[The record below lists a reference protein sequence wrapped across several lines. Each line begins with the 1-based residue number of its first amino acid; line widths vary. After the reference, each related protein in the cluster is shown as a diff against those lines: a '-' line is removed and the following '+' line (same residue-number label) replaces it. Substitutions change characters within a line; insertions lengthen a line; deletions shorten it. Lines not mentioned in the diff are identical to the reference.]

1 MVRMVK
7 QVKNQN
13 APILLF
19 DIDWTLLNGINNTHR
34 ESFRQAFKRC
44 FNLDSAD
51 VFDIN
56 PHGLTDTEIISGV
69 ANKNGITASL
79 IEEKMSEAQ
88 DLMSKYYTESAGIEK
103 PELLPGVKCLLENLK
118 KNTFN
123 TGIVSGNLSTIGKS
137 KLSASN
143 IISFFDIFC
152 FPDTTGN
159 KTASVHTLRE
169 EGIQNDIVIIG
180 DTPNEILSAQATGS
194 RSIAVA
200 TGAYNFD
207 NLSSFNPDLV
217 VTSLVDES
225 VLEFLMSNF

>member
-1 MVRMVK
+1 MVK
-7 QVKNQN
+7 QIKNHN

-34 ESFRQAFKRC
+34 ESFKQAFKHC

-69 ANKNGITASL
+69 AEKNGIKATV
-79 IEEKMSEAQ
+79 IKEKMSEAQ
-88 DLMSKYYTESAGIEK
+88 DLMSKYYIESAGIERT
-103 PELLPGVKCLLENLK
+103 ELLPGVRYLLENLK

-123 TGIVSGNLSTIGKS
+123 IGIVSGNLSVIGKS
-137 KLSASN
+137 KLSAAN
-143 IISFFDIFC
+143 IISFFDVFC

-159 KTASVHTLRE
+159 KTESIKALWK
-169 EGIQNDIVIIG
+169 EGVQNDIVIIG
-180 DTPNEILSAQATGS
+180 DTPNEILSAKATGS

-200 TGAYNFD
+200 TGSYNFD
-207 NLSSFNPDLV
+207 DLSSFNPDLA
-217 VTSLVDES
+217 VTSFEDES
-225 VLEFLMSNF
+225 VLEYLLSNF